1 MHVDLDALLARIEV
15 LEAEN
20 SALKEKAWDS
30 ILYGMVSKI
39 VHQTEDNFPVLDQIL
54 KQISF
59 YKKLSFC
66 ACVDVV
72 GSQLKILGYFS
83 AFNDFQAERVKI
95 IIPDIDNIIPE
106 GDDAIVIKRA
116 DFDYYGISFRG
127 ISYQINVRKVLILRC
142 KATRIPDKYFIFVD
156 TNSEEGSL
164 ENSVTLLLQ
173 VTQLVVEHMDK
184 LAIFTELANLNKE
197 LDRRVAERTL
207 EYLKAKEKAEES
219 DLLKSAFLQNM
230 SHEIRTPLNAIM
242 GFADLLPLNF
252 DDEEKLAKFANII
265 KQRGFDLLDI
275 INGIL
280 DFAKIEA
287 GHLAVFPEKCNMGDF
302 VDKLYSLSLEYQCR
316 VEKEH
321 VDFRLNISKNIR
333 SATVI
338 IDQAKLR
345 QILMNLIRNAFK
357 FTNSGTIEV
366 GCTLID
372 GQNLSFYV
380 SDTGIGIPKEKHTEI
395 FTRFMQACQNPSR
408 FYGGTGLGLSIVQ
421 GMLNTMGGKIWLESE
436 VGKGSTFYFT
446 VPFEVVTQTVEGQK
460 QMLEKHHS

>member
-1 MHVDLDALLARIEV
+1 MHVDIDTLLAKVEA

-39 VHQTEDNFPVLDQIL
+39 VHQTEDNPHTLDHIL

-66 ACVDVV
+66 ACVDVI

-83 AFNDFQAERVKI
+83 AFNDFQAEKLKI
-95 IIPDIDNIIPE
+95 IIPEIDDLFTD
-106 GDDAIVIKRA
+106 GSDAVIVKKA
-116 DFDYYGISFRG
+116 DFEYYGIAFRG
-127 ISYQINVRKVLILRC
+127 ISHQINARKLLILRC
-142 KATRIPDKYFIFVD
+142 KADSIPDKYFIFVD
-156 TNSEEGSL
+156 TGNDEGNL

-184 LAIFTELANLNKE
+184 LAIFNELTNLNQE

-219 DLLKSAFLQNM
+219 DLLKTAFLQNM

-287 GHLAVFPEKCNMGDF
+287 GHLAVFPEKCNMNEF
-302 VDKLYSLSLEYQCR
+302 ADKLYAHSLEFQNR

-321 VDFRLNISKNIR
+321 INFKLNIPKNVR
-333 SATVI
+333 AATII

-357 FTNSGTIEV
+357 FTTSGTIEV
-366 GCTLID
+366 GCSFVDEQT
-372 GQNLSFYV
+372 LSFYV
-380 SDTGIGIPKEKHTEI
+380 TDTGIGISKEKHNDI
-395 FTRFMQACQNPSR
+395 FTRFIKASQNPSH
-408 FYGGTGLGLSIVQ
+408 FYGGTGLGLSIVK
-421 GMLNTMGGKIWLESE
+421 GMLNIMGGKIWLESE
-436 VGKGSTFYFT
+436 VGKGSTFYFN
-446 VPFEVVTQTVEGQK
+446 VPFEAVHPIIESQIQMVEEHR
-460 QMLEKHHS
+460 L